1 MDEQIR
7 KMQQKV
13 KKHLDN
19 DRYEHTL
26 GVMYTAGAL
35 AMRYQE
41 NVKSALIA
49 GLLHD
54 CAKCIPTEKKMKLC
68 DKYHIEVSEVERSNP
83 SLLHAKLGACF
94 ATKKYHIKDQ
104 AIISAIES
112 HTTGKP
118 GMSTLEKIVYI
129 ADYIEPGRRELPNMA
144 TVRKLAFE
152 NLDECLYRILKDSL
166 NYLNT
171 MKIDVDPMT
180 ENTYLYYKKL
190 LKKKESE

>member
-1 MDEQIR
+1 
-7 KMQQKV
+7 
-13 KKHLDN
+13 
-19 DRYEHTL
+19 
-26 GVMYTAGAL
+26 
-35 AMRYQE
+35 
-41 NVKSALIA
+41 
-49 GLLHD
+49 
-54 CAKCIPTEKKMKLC
+54 
-68 DKYHIEVSEVERSNP
+68 
-83 SLLHAKLGACF
+83 
-94 ATKKYHIKDQ
+94 
-104 AIISAIES
+104 
-112 HTTGKP
+112 
-118 GMSTLEKIVYI
+118 MSTLEKIVYI